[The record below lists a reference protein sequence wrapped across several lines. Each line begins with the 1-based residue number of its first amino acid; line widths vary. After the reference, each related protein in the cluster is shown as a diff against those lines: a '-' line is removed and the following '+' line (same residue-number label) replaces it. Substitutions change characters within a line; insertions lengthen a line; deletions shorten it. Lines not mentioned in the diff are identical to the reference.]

1 MSPHHVETIRRTTE
15 HFSREPGVTGL
26 ILGGSLA
33 HGFHS
38 AASDVD
44 VMILVD
50 DKDFAERVRTG
61 RTCFFSR
68 ELCTYEGGYVDGKFI
83 SASFLAEVEAK
94 GSEPARF
101 AFQDAQVLFA
111 RDASLAAQLAAI
123 ARYPMAEKAERIRR
137 FQAQFEA
144 WTWYAGE
151 ALSRQNAYLLN
162 LAVAKLTLFGG
173 RLVLAHNERLYPFHK
188 WFLRVLADAPEK
200 PAGLMDQ
207 IDQMVCTPNAET
219 IERFSRSIHE
229 FRGWEITH
237 ATWPA
242 QFMQDSEFN
251 WRAGAAPVDD
261 I

>member
-1 MSPHHVETIRRTTE
+1 MLPHHLETIRRTTE
-15 HFSREPGVTGL
+15 YFSREPGVTAL

-33 HGFHS
+33 HGFGS
-38 AASDVD
+38 AQSDVD
-44 VMILVD
+44 VMIVVSD
-50 DKDFAERVRTG
+50 EDFAERVRTG

-83 SASFLAEVEAK
+83 APSFLAEVATR

-111 RDASLAAQLAAI
+111 HDASLAARLAAI
-123 ARYPMAEKAERIRR
+123 ARYPLADKAERIRR

-144 WTWYAGE
+144 WTWYTGE
-151 ALSRQNAYLLN
+151 ALKRQNAYLLH

-173 RLVLAHNERLYPFHK
+173 RIVLAHNERLYPFHK

-200 PAGLMDQ
+200 PAGLMEQ
-207 IDQMVCTPNAET
+207 IDAMTRAPDTET
-219 IERFSRSIHE
+219 IEQFSRSIRE
-229 FRGWEITH
+229 FRAWEVTH

-242 QFMQDSEFN
+242 RFMQDSEFN
-251 WRAGAAPVDD
+251 WRSGAAPVDD

>member
-1 MSPHHVETIRRTTE
+1 MLPHHLETIRRTTE
-15 HFSREPGVTGL
+15 HFSRDPGVTGL

-33 HGFHS
+33 HGFNS
-38 AASDVD
+38 AESDVD
-44 VMILVD
+44 VMILVGD
-50 DKDFAERVRTG
+50 EDFAERVRTG

-68 ELCTYEGGYVDGKFI
+68 ELCSYENGYVDGKFI
-83 SASFLAEVEAK
+83 SPSFLAEVEAR

-111 RDASLAAQLAAI
+111 HEPSLAAQLAAI
-123 ARYPMAEKAERIRR
+123 ARYPVAEKAERIRR

-144 WTWYAGE
+144 WTWYSGE
-151 ALSRQNAYLLN
+151 ALKRQNAYLLN

-188 WFLRVLADAPEK
+188 WFLRVLAGAPEK
-200 PAGLMDQ
+200 PAGLVEQ
-207 IDQMVCTPNAET
+207 IDQMVRTPGAET
-219 IERFSRSIHE
+219 IERFSRSIRE

-251 WRAGAAPVDD
+251 WRSGAAPVDD